1 MKELNT
7 SSVMGEY
14 LVAFSETKRIQKR
27 SALFFSV
34 TKKEKKQYVFNA
46 IQGPLSVLVL
56 NISGQRKQE
65 KLSASTNSLGQSF
78 ISHRDESQIKQ
89 TQKSGKGPDI
99 IQASPFTIKRLL
111 FV

>member
-56 NISGQRKQE
+56 NISGQRKQR
-65 KLSASTNSLGQSF
+65 KNFLHPQTHSDKASSLT
-78 ISHRDESQIKQ
+78 EMKA
-89 TQKSGKGPDI
+89 K
-99 IQASPFTIKRLL
+99 
-111 FV
+111 